1 VKSLTSSAEKPG
13 FPAEISSPESK
24 GLNVIHVLIVDDI
37 QENLDLLEYRLVKHG
52 YRIIRASNGWEALE
66 RMRRYTIDLIIS
78 DAMMP
83 TMDGFQFC
91 KEVRANP
98 EYTRIPFILYSSNYL
113 DDEDIAF
120 AQHLG
125 VTQYVVKSGFDAIL
139 DVVHEVLQPLRGEQM
154 EIDYSGEA
162 KIDDVAFLKKHHTI
176 VIRKLEEKMAELKMY
191 SDVLTQ
197 KNRDL
202 QSSEMHYRGLFEHA
216 SIPIFLLDGQT
227 RRVMDANREGLA
239 LIGYTKDEIHQLQ
252 EFPFVTVKT
261 ANEAVNKFEVFT
273 SGEKLL
279 RTKSGKVLVV
289 EVHVGEPALAH
300 ERRFLLYVR
309 DTTEE
314 KKMKQQLMHME
325 KMSLMGRLAG
335 GIAHEIRNP
344 LSSVMMNL
352 QFLLQNSEISPT
364 VREFVAAATEGANR
378 INQVVEN
385 TLNLARGSPLHLQEE
400 NLNQILQS
408 ALWFMKVPAQRKNV
422 ALDAHLAESLA
433 PTSLDA
439 RQIQQVI
446 INLMQNAIDA
456 SPEGGNIT
464 ITTGM
469 LENIADNAEFVS
481 NKIVLSIRDNGP
493 GIPQEQLKYIF
504 EPFQTTKAGGTGLG
518 LALSKHIMDQHN
530 AELAIEPT
538 LGGGTIARLIFPV
551 TQQKE
556 AANVKRKNISN
567 R

>member
-1 VKSLTSSAEKPG
+1 MKSLTSTAEKPG
-13 FPAEISSPESK
+13 FPSDLPISESR
-24 GLNVIHVLIVDDI
+24 GLATVHILIVDDV

-66 RMRRYTIDLIIS
+66 RMRRYKVDLIIS

-83 TMDGFQFC
+83 NMDGFQLC
-91 KEVRANP
+91 KEVRADSDF
-98 EYTRIPFILYSSNYL
+98 TRIPFVLYSSNYL

-125 VTQYVVKSGFDAIL
+125 VTRYVVKSGFDVIL
-139 DVVHEVLQPLRGEQM
+139 EVVQEVLQPARGVQI

-162 KIDDVAFLKKHHTI
+162 KIDDVAFLKKHHNI

-191 SDVLTQ
+191 SEVLSQ
-197 KNRDL
+197 KNREL

-227 RRVMDANREGLA
+227 RRVIDANREGLA
-239 LIGYTKDEIHQLQ
+239 LTGYSREELCQLP
-252 EFPFVTVKT
+252 EFPFAT
-261 ANEAVNKFEVFT
+261 AKVPNEAIQKFEVFT

-279 RTKSGKVLVV
+279 RTKNGRMRTV
-289 EVHVGEPALAH
+289 EVHVGEPAIAH
-300 ERRFLLYVR
+300 ERCFLLYIR
-309 DTTEE
+309 DTTDE

-325 KMSLMGRLAG
+325 KMGLMGRLAG

-352 QFLLQNSEISPT
+352 QFLLQSGDINPT
-364 VREFVAAATEGANR
+364 VREFVTAATEGASR

-385 TLNLARGSPLHLQEE
+385 TLNLARGTPLHLQEE
-400 NLNQILQS
+400 HLNQILQN
-408 ALWFMKVPAQRKNV
+408 ALWFMKVPAQRKNIR
-422 ALDAHLAESLA
+422 LDAHLADAL
-433 PTSLDA
+433 PQIPLDG

-446 INLMQNAIDA
+446 INLLQNAIDA
-456 SPEGGNIT
+456 SPEGATVT

-469 LENIADNAEFVS
+469 LESLTDSRELVS
-481 NKIVLSIRDNGP
+481 NKIVLAIRDNGS
-493 GIPQEQLKYIF
+493 GISQEQLQYIF
-504 EPFQTTKAGGTGLG
+504 EPFQTTKPGGTGLG

-538 LGGGTIARLIFPV
+538 LGGGTIARLIFSLPQSRESEDV
-551 TQQKE
+551 Q
-556 AANVKRKNISN
+556 RKNISH
-567 R
+567 